1 MYILCLLYLSIS
13 ISLSR
18 YIYYCPNVIKKKEEE
33 KKTIIKKKKSAADD
47 ICDDFKMTLLHTY
60 IGHDLISRTVSLH
73 TYSSRSKIYCNVL
86 IKLYHTT
93 AHHKKEN
100 RKEKICHQKNQSIFF
115 VCSRRLKTISRI
127 LILIPEKKS
136 HFHTH

>member
-1 MYILCLLYLSIS
+1 MSSLSIS

-33 KKTIIKKKKSAADD
+33 EKTIIKKKKSAADD

-73 TYSSRSKIYCNVL
+73 YSSRSKIYCNVL

-93 AHHKKEN
+93 AHHRKEN
-100 RKEKICHQKNQSIFF
+100 RKEKKSVIRKIKAYFCVLKKVKNYLTYFDSY
-115 VCSRRLKTISRI
+115 S
-127 LILIPEKKS
+127 
-136 HFHTH
+136 

>member
-1 MYILCLLYLSIS
+1 MSSLSIS

-33 KKTIIKKKKSAADD
+33 KTIIKKKKSAADD

-60 IGHDLISRTVSLH
+60 IGHDLISRTVSLR
-73 TYSSRSKIYCNVL
+73 YSSRSKIYCNVL

-93 AHHKKEN
+93 AHHRKEN
-100 RKEKICHQKNQSIFF
+100 RKEKKLCHQKNQSIFL
-115 VCSRRLKTISRI
+115 CAQ
-127 LILIPEKKS
+127 EG
-136 HFHTH
+136 

>member
-1 MYILCLLYLSIS
+1 MICISCVFSNLYP

-33 KKTIIKKKKSAADD
+33 EKKLLRKKNLLPMIFATISR
-47 ICDDFKMTLLHTY
+47 LLHTY
-60 IGHDLISRTVSLH
+60 IGHDLISRTASLH

-93 AHHKKEN
+93 AHHRKKKQK
-100 RKEKICHQKNQSIFF
+100 RKKICHQKKSKHIFC
-115 VCSRRLKTISRI
+115 VLKKVKNYLTYFDSY
-127 LILIPEKKS
+127 S
-136 HFHTH
+136 

>member
-1 MYILCLLYLSIS
+1 
-13 ISLSR
+13 
-18 YIYYCPNVIKKKEEE
+18 VIKKEEE
-33 KKTIIKKKKSAADD
+33 EEKKITKKKKSAADD
-47 ICDDFKMTLLHTY
+47 ICDDFKMTPLHTY

-73 TYSSRSKIYCNVL
+73 TPRGQKIYCNVL

-93 AHHKKEN
+93 AHHRKKQK
-100 RKEKICHQKNQSIFF
+100 RKNLSSEKSKHIF

-127 LILIPEKKS
+127 LTLIPEKKIS

>member
-1 MYILCLLYLSIS
+1 MYILCLLLSIS

-93 AHHKKEN
+93 AHHRKKQK
-100 RKEKICHQKNQSIFF
+100 RKNLSSEKSKHIFCVLKKVKNYLTYFDSY
-115 VCSRRLKTISRI
+115 S
-127 LILIPEKKS
+127 
-136 HFHTH
+136 